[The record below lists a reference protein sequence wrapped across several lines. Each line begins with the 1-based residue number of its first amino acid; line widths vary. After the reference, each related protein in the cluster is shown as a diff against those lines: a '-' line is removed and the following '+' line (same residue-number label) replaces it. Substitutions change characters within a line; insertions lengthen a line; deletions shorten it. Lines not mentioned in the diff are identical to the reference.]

1 MAPRAI
7 TAWAA
12 DQVDCQNIK
21 IQARTP
27 RHCRARGHR
36 LDSADT
42 ADSRT
47 PKKYSFKSTT

>member
-21 IQARTP
+21 IHAQPRRRCGARTP
-27 RHCRARGHR
+27 PGQRGHGGQPDAQFF
-36 LDSADT
+36 L
-42 ADSRT
+42 
-47 PKKYSFKSTT
+47 Y